1 MKKTLALMLMLALI
15 FTSCSVSNLDSQQN
29 DTSDTQTSDFTES
42 TSDDAAPVF
51 GGEIVDAPDT
61 SAYEETTGES
71 ETTGPVDTT
80 DTEDTDPPDETT
92 AADDTEPEDTTGEDA
107 IPAEDTRYSDATVK
121 QYPDVPAG
129 AKIIYMTF
137 DDGPG
142 RYTDTVLEILSEYDI
157 TATFFLVGN
166 YVSKYPER
174 VRAIADAGHTIGC
187 HSMTHAYGE
196 IYASSES
203 ISADLECWESAV
215 YDALGY
221 IPGERLYRFPGG
233 STCTAVKPGT
243 FGDLFGALKDKGY
256 NVYDWSCANN
266 DAWYVNMRED
276 QTKEEFFMESLKN
289 SLTICGNVRIL
300 LLHETVPESVG
311 LLREMIEYLLAEGY
325 VFMPL
330 DHYKYD
336 YVFRH

>member
-1 MKKTLALMLMLALI
+1 MLMLALI
-15 FTSCSVSNLDSQQN
+15 FTSCSVSNIDSTQT
-29 DTSDTQTSDFTES
+29 DTTDIQTSDFTES
-42 TSDDAAPVF
+42 TSDDAIPVF

-61 SAYEETTGES
+61 SESEETTGTS
-71 ETTGPVDTT
+71 ETTGL
-80 DTEDTDPPDETT
+80 EDTT
-92 AADDTEPEDTTGEDA
+92 AAEDADFPEETTVAYDTSTEDTTGEDTTSTQV
-107 IPAEDTRYSDATVK
+107 DTKYSDVSSK
-121 QYPDVPAG
+121 EFPDVTAG

-142 RYTDTVLEILSEYDI
+142 RFTNTVLEILAEYDI

-166 YVSKYPER
+166 FVSKYPER

-187 HSMTHAYGE
+187 HSMSHAYGE
-196 IYASSES
+196 IYASPEA
-203 ISADLECWESAV
+203 ISADVELWESAV

-256 NVYDWSCANN
+256 TVYDWSCANN

-276 QTKEEFFMESLKN
+276 QTKEEFFMESLQN
-289 SLTICGNVRIL
+289 SLKVCGNVRIL
-300 LLHETVPESVG
+300 LLHETVSESVG
-311 LLREMIEYLLAEGY
+311 LLREMIEYMIAEGY
-325 VFMPL
+325 TFMPL
-330 DHYKYD
+330 DYYKYD